1 MRVAMYYKN
10 RDVRLEEMPVPVIGK
25 GEILL
30 RVDASG
36 ICGSD
41 VMEWYRI
48 HKAPLVLGH
57 EVAGVVAEVG
67 EEVTGCKAGDRV
79 AVAHH
84 VPCNTCHYCMRG
96 HHTVC
101 DTLRTTNFDPGGF
114 SEFIRVPSINV
125 HSGIFHIPDNVS
137 SEDATF
143 AEPLA
148 CVIRGQRLAGIQ
160 KGDTALILGSGISG
174 LLHVKS
180 LRFSGAGRIF
190 ATDMDDY
197 RLEAAEHFGAD
208 KAINAKEYSPDL
220 LKKLNNNRLA
230 DIVIVCAT
238 SSSAAEQAVSSVERG
253 GTVLFFAPLNYDQVL
268 PIQFNALFWRNEVTL
283 TSSYG
288 GSPADYAMAMAMLGS
303 GKITVNDMI
312 SHRFGLAEAGKGF
325 QLVADAGK
333 SLKVVVEPQK

>member
-114 SEFIRVPSINV
+114 S
-125 HSGIFHIPDNVS
+125 
-137 SEDATF
+137 
-143 AEPLA
+143 
-148 CVIRGQRLAGIQ
+148 
-160 KGDTALILGSGISG
+160 
-174 LLHVKS
+174 
-180 LRFSGAGRIF
+180 
-190 ATDMDDY
+190 
-197 RLEAAEHFGAD
+197 
-208 KAINAKEYSPDL
+208 
-220 LKKLNNNRLA
+220 
-230 DIVIVCAT
+230 
-238 SSSAAEQAVSSVERG
+238 
-253 GTVLFFAPLNYDQVL
+253 
-268 PIQFNALFWRNEVTL
+268 
-283 TSSYG
+283 
-288 GSPADYAMAMAMLGS
+288 
-303 GKITVNDMI
+303 
-312 SHRFGLAEAGKGF
+312 
-325 QLVADAGK
+325 
-333 SLKVVVEPQK
+333 